1 MILKASAQSISAQ
14 EKLIETTLKDWMEGY
29 EQIDDICVMGVRV

>member
-1 MILKASAQSISAQ
+1 MILKASTQPISTQ
-14 EKLIETTLKDWMEGY
+14 EKLIKTTLEEWMEGY

>member
-1 MILKASAQSISAQ
+1 MRDTIQDRFLNK
-14 EKLIETTLKDWMEGY
+14 KLATWYRDQ